1 MFPWRNEIL
10 TSFVSSHHFL
20 GCQQRGE
27 RWSIDFDLSSM
38 SASDHVHLAE
48 LRIRL
53 PDFSESPGAWVDVY
67 HSHGGECQ
75 GERCPGS
82 RLLLGR
88 LRTGTSTRLSSSS
101 WKVLNATQILR
112 RWLQEE
118 PGAEELEKVEEE
130 GEEKAVHHHQTANRV
145 LMMVFSRQTA
155 SSQRKPTLIHTAEHS
170 KYVSLDSGPG
180 VKTRTRAG
188 RVRRHHHRHLH
199 RHRRSSGSQARRTR
213 VDEDAPVGRHTH
225 KHKGET
231 GALCRKV
238 DMWVDFE
245 KLGWSEWIVYPKRYN
260 AYRCEGSCPTPVN
273 ETFMPTNH
281 AYMQVRP

>member
-1 MFPWRNEIL
+1 
-10 TSFVSSHHFL
+10 
-20 GCQQRGE
+20 
-27 RWSIDFDLSSM
+27 M

-53 PDFSESPGAWVDVY
+53 PAFSESPGAWVDVY
-67 HSHGGECQ
+67 HSHEGECQ

-88 LRTGTSTRLSSSS
+88 LRAGTSTGLPSSS
-101 WKVLNATQILR
+101 WKVLNATQMLR

-118 PGAEELEKVEEE
+118 QGAEELEEVAEEE
-130 GEEKAVHHHQTANRV
+130 GEKEVHHHPTANRV

-180 VKTRTRAG
+180 TKTRTRAG
-188 RVRRHHHRHLH
+188 RVRRHHLR
-199 RHRRSSGSQARRTR
+199 RHRRSSSHARRQR
-213 VDEDAPVGRHTH
+213 VDEDAPVGRHTQ
-225 KHKGET
+225 KQKGEN
-231 GALCRKV
+231 GAPCRKV

-260 AYRCEGSCPTPVN
+260 AYRCEGSCPTPVD

-281 AYMQVRP
+281 AYMQVRPSCLSWATTY